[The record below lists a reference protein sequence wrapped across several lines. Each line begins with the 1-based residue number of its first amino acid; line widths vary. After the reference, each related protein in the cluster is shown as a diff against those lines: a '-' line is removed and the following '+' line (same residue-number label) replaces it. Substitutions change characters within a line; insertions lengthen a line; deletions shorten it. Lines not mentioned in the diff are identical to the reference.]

1 MIDRTFDRLLSIL
14 LTEMDGVMTSPAP
27 VYLIGSTQH
36 IEQLDPAL
44 LRPGRMENHIAFELP
59 SSSARQELVHELLRG
74 LTLEDESNREFLER
88 WLTARTS
95 QRSQAD
101 VRAVIMNGVY
111 EAMRRS
117 QEIKVRQS
125 DFESGLNQ
133 LK

>member
-1 MIDRTFDRLLSIL
+1 MDRTFDRLLSIL
-14 LTEMDGVMTSPAP
+14 LTEMDGVMFSLAP

-59 SSSARQELVHELLRG
+59 SSSARQELVHELLKG